1 MSAIII
7 TICSLVILLGFEI
20 RHREMKEEIEKL
32 NAGIGRLDEE
42 VIQLKSQ
49 IKLKKD
55 AFQEHKPLLEP

>member
-20 RHREMKEEIEKL
+20 RHREIKEEVEKL
-32 NAGIGRLDEE
+32 NTSIARLDEE
-42 VIQLKSQ
+42 VIELKSQ
-49 IKLKKD
+49 MKLKKD